1 MLPLAIMLA
10 VLGTATAEETSSP
23 FSQRGYYLTLMRM
36 PTFDLDDWKQIVDC
50 TRDDGGNTLIL
61 WVAGGF
67 RSKKFPETWEHN
79 TEHENIRKD
88 FVRELIDY
96 AHSRGIKV
104 LLGFTPFGYDGAN
117 RMSLHHPDWTAT
129 GPDGKPT
136 RKFGIHCWGYNLCP
150 SRKDVHQFMLDY
162 VREMAFDFYPN
173 ADGLLI
179 ESSDYAACHCK
190 NCGSHYFDHEFRF
203 VKAISEEVWAKN
215 PDATVIVY
223 PHYFSGAKD
232 VPAVNLSAA
241 RQPFDP
247 RWTLFYTPHSA
258 HPDAALTAKARGAIW
273 SDDGP
278 ALRTPSRI
286 RDGARRAREAGC
298 SGYVPS
304 LEAFSYVTTE
314 PEEGQPY
321 LVGTR
326 QKPFGLG
333 WLKDGEM
340 PFNELPVRVNRTAYR
355 EFSRNP
361 EMSDGEFCVV
371 LGKTLFGERA
381 TPEAIDDALALE
393 ELVMSQRTWSQAAPL
408 ANPERVRSLVAA
420 GSLSAEVRSRLRADL
435 KHVREIE
442 GRSRGKGEPLDDLH
456 SVAEWVSDQWRGENE
471 KLLAP

>member
-1 MLPLAIMLA
+1 
-10 VLGTATAEETSSP
+10 
-23 FSQRGYYLTLMRM
+23 M

-61 WVAGGF
+61 WLAGGF

-79 TEHENIRKD
+79 QDHENVRED

-96 AHSRGIKV
+96 AHSRDVKV

-117 RMSLHHPDWTAT
+117 RMSLHHPEWTAT

-150 SRKDVHQFMLDY
+150 SRDDSQQFMRDY
-162 VREMAFDFYPN
+162 VREMAFEFYPN

-179 ESSDYAACHCK
+179 ESSDYAACHCP
-190 NCGSHYFDHEFRF
+190 NCGPSYFDHEFRF
-203 VKAISEEVWAKN
+203 VKAISEEVWSRN
-215 PDATVIVY
+215 PEATVMVY
-223 PHYFSGAKD
+223 PHYFSGEKD

-278 ALRTPSRI
+278 ALRTPARI

-298 SGYVPS
+298 TGYVPS

-314 PEEGQPY
+314 AEEGQPY
-321 LVGTR
+321 LIGRR
-326 QKPFGLG
+326 QKPFGFG
-333 WLKDGEM
+333 WLDDGEM
-340 PFNELPVRVNRTAYR
+340 PFNELLVRVNRIAYR

-361 EMSDGEFCVV
+361 DLSDREFRASLEEVF
-371 LGKTLFGERA
+371 LGQ
-381 TPEAIDDALALE
+381 EAPPGAVDDALALQSI
-393 ELVMSQRTWSQAAPL
+393 LMAQRTWSQAAPL
-408 ANPERVRSLVAA
+408 VDPERVRSMSAS
-420 GSLSAEVRSRLRADL
+420 GSLNTEFRTRLRDELARI
-435 KHVREIE
+435 REIE
-442 GRSRGKGEPLDDLH
+442 TRTREQPQPLADLH
-456 SVAEWVSDQWRGENE
+456 RVAAWIDRQWQGENE